1 MNNLNRLFS
10 FLFLKNNKKSVKLMT
25 ELIDF
30 FDIFWFDGNAFSSVS
45 YFNIISINGVDFT

>member
-1 MNNLNRLFS
+1 
-10 FLFLKNNKKSVKLMT
+10 MT